1 MTYTSRHDRGG
12 TLLPSPVVELTSLIC
27 ECSATERALPANN
40 RPHIAPQAAETTQ
53 PGDRAREL
61 RDGEARCGDNGVLTL
76 ITAMRATYLA
86 TPASRAP

>member
-1 MTYTSRHDRGG
+1 MHAQSGASSSR
-12 TLLPSPVVELTSLIC
+12 T
-27 ECSATERALPANN
+27 

-76 ITAMRATYLA
+76 ITAMRAKYLA